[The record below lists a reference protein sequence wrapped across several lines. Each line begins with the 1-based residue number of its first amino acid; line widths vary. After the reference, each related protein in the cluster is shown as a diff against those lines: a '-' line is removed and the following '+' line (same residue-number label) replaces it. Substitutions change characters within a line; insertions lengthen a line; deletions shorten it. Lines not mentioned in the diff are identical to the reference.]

1 MNLLKKIFQ
10 KKAKPAK
17 VDIQFPT
24 SWEMMTADQFKQV
37 CIVLSIPHVSRDQ
50 ALMLC
55 LFSLTGIRPLNP
67 ENYDQKALKGGSLQ
81 PFLIDGKEH
90 IVAASDISAACH
102 ELAYIYDSIG
112 LPPCPLKDVDRLL
125 YGISFRQF
133 FVADSYILRYQ
144 ADKNGSF
151 IKEAVKTLTGGR
163 KRQLLG
169 WERTAVVIWWNGVK
183 EMLKKKYPFVFR
195 EGDGIS
201 GKTQADILED
211 LLSCMNDNK
220 PQDNDRILKTEAHS
234 VLYSLNRIY
243 SDAQHKVSH

>member
-1 MNLLKKIFQ
+1 MLKKIFH

-17 VDIQFPT
+17 VNIEFPT
-24 SWEMMTADQFKQV
+24 SWEVMTPDQFKQV
-37 CIVLSIPHVSRDQ
+37 CIVLSMPHVSRDQ

-67 ENYDQKALKGGSLQ
+67 ENYKAKALKGGKLQ
-81 PFLIDGKEH
+81 PFLINGREH
-90 IVAASDISAACH
+90 FVAAADISAACH
-102 ELAYIYDSIG
+102 ELAYIYDDIG
-112 LPPCPLKDVDRLL
+112 LPPCPLKDVDRSL

-133 FVADSYILRYQ
+133 FIADSYILRYQ

-151 IKEAVKTLTGGR
+151 IKEACKVLTGGR
-163 KRQLLG
+163 KRHLLE
-169 WERTAVVIWWNGVK
+169 WERTAIVIWWNGVK
-183 EMLKKKYPFVFR
+183 EQLKKKYPFVFR
-195 EGDGIS
+195 EGGGIS

-211 LLSCMNDNK
+211 LLACMNDNK

-243 SDAQHKVSH
+243 ADAQHKVSH